1 MKQALQRK
9 IRVAVLCGG
18 ASSERD
24 VSIQTGR
31 QVAGALSTD
40 RYTVSIVS
48 IDAEER
54 WFLESE
60 TLSSEEKHST
70 DALSLSKIADVV
82 FIALHGRFGEDG
94 TVQAIL
100 EKANIPYT
108 GSGVS
113 ASALGMDKS
122 KCAETVTQVSVPV
135 PNFFLVQKK
144 DGTFLISKKIE
155 DSFGFPCV
163 IKPNASGSSVGVSIA
178 HNASDVVISLEKAW
192 REDET
197 AIVQQYIPGREF
209 SCGVM
214 GNTGQTE
221 IEALPVVE
229 ITPKSSEFF
238 DYGAKYTPSASEEI
252 CPAVLSEKIT
262 ASIQKFS
269 VLAHT
274 TLGCDGLTRSDFRLD
289 PEGNIFFLEIN
300 TIPGQTKTSLCPKE
314 AAAAGM
320 TFPEFLEKQVVLAL
334 SKRQRSRQS
343 KNMGEQLKF
352 PYEPSEKNGLRF
364 QMMNTLVRD
373 LQQ

>member
-1 MKQALQRK
+1 MKQALQEK
-9 IRVAVLCGG
+9 IHVAVLCGG
-18 ASSERD
+18 TSSERD
-24 VSIQTGR
+24 VSLQTGR

-48 IDAEER
+48 IDAKGR
-54 WFLESE
+54 WFLESG
-60 TLSSEEKHST
+60 TLASEEKHST
-70 DALSLSKIADVV
+70 DALSLSKLVDVV
-82 FIALHGRFGEDG
+82 FIALHGKFGEDG

-113 ASALGMDKS
+113 ASALGMNKS
-122 KCAETVTQVSVPV
+122 KCSEIVTRVSVPV
-135 PNFFLVQKK
+135 PKFFLVQKK
-144 DGTFLISKKIE
+144 DSTSLISKKIE
-155 DSFGFPCV
+155 DSFDFPCV
-163 IKPNASGSSVGVSIA
+163 IKPNASGSSVGVSIT
-178 HNASDVVISLEKAW
+178 HGMSDVSVALEKAW

-197 AIVQQYIPGREF
+197 VIVQQYIPGREF

-221 IEALPVVE
+221 VKALPVVE

-238 DYGAKYTPSASEEI
+238 DYGAKYTPNASEEV
-252 CPAVLSEKIT
+252 CPALLPKEIT
-262 ASIQKFS
+262 DSIQKFS
-269 VLAHT
+269 ILAHT

-320 TFPEFLEKQVVLAL
+320 TFSEFLEKQVLLAL
-334 SKRQRSRQS
+334 NLR
-343 KNMGEQLKF
+343 
-352 PYEPSEKNGLRF
+352 NGK
-364 QMMNTLVRD
+364 
-373 LQQ
+373 

>member
-1 MKQALQRK
+1 MKQAMERK

-18 ASSERD
+18 SSSERD
-24 VSIQTGR
+24 ISLQTGH
-31 QVAGALSTD
+31 QVAESLPVD
-40 RYTVSIVS
+40 RYTVSVIS
-48 IDAEER
+48 IGAEGRWSLESNANSLGEKREIDAR
-54 WFLESE
+54 
-60 TLSSEEKHST
+60 
-70 DALSLSKIADVV
+70 SLSKIADVV
-82 FIALHGRFGEDG
+82 FIALHGKFGEDG

-122 KCAETVTQVSVPV
+122 KCSETVTRVSVPV
-135 PNFFLVQKK
+135 PKFFLAQGK
-144 DGTFLISKKIE
+144 DDIFFISKKIE

-163 IKPNASGSSVGVSIA
+163 VKPNASGSSVGVSIVR
-178 HNASDVVISLEKAW
+178 SVGDVSVALEKAW
-192 REDET
+192 REDAV

-229 ITPKSSEFF
+229 IIPRSSEFF
-238 DYGAKYTPSASEEI
+238 DYGAKYTPNASEEI
-252 CPAVLSEKIT
+252 CPAVLSEEIT
-262 ASIQKFS
+262 AGIQKFS

-289 PEGNIFFLEIN
+289 PDRNIFFLEIN

-320 TFPEFLEKQVVLAL
+320 TFPEFLEKQVALAL
-334 SKRQRSRQS
+334 SKMKQ
-343 KNMGEQLKF
+343 
-352 PYEPSEKNGLRF
+352 
-364 QMMNTLVRD
+364 
-373 LQQ
+373 

>member
-1 MKQALQRK
+1 MR
-9 IRVAVLCGG
+9 RNSHSSFC
-18 ASSERD
+18 ASSEF
-24 VSIQTGR
+24 
-31 QVAGALSTD
+31 LS
-40 RYTVSIVS
+40 
-48 IDAEER
+48 
-54 WFLESE
+54 
-60 TLSSEEKHST
+60 
-70 DALSLSKIADVV
+70 
-82 FIALHGRFGEDG
+82 
-94 TVQAIL
+94 
-100 EKANIPYT
+100 
-108 GSGVS
+108 
-113 ASALGMDKS
+113 
-122 KCAETVTQVSVPV
+122 CA
-135 PNFFLVQKK
+135 KK

>member
-1 MKQALQRK
+1 MKQDLQRK

-24 VSIQTGR
+24 ISLRTGH
-31 QVAGALSTD
+31 QVASALSVD
-40 RYTVSIVS
+40 RYAVSVVS
-48 IDAEER
+48 IDAKGQ
-54 WFLESE
+54 WLLESDVHS
-60 TLSSEEKHST
+60 LGEKRGI
-70 DALSLSKIADVV
+70 DAQSLSKITDVI
-82 FIALHGRFGEDG
+82 FIALHGKFGEDG
-94 TVQAIL
+94 TVQEIL

-122 KCAETVTQVSVPV
+122 KCAETVTRVSVPV
-135 PNFFLVQKK
+135 PKFFLAQKK
-144 DGTFLISKKIE
+144 DGIFLISKKIE

-238 DYGAKYTPSASEEI
+238 DYGAKYTPNASEEI

-289 PEGNIFFLEIN
+289 SSGNIFFLEIN

-314 AAAAGM
+314 AAAADM
-320 TFPEFLEKQVVLAL
+320 TFPEFLEKQVMLAL
-334 SKRQRSRQS
+334 SKTKR
-343 KNMGEQLKF
+343 
-352 PYEPSEKNGLRF
+352 
-364 QMMNTLVRD
+364 
-373 LQQ
+373 